1 LQCGKQRLGERLGF
15 STNGHESG
23 MSAPRIETKIATDSD
38 EFRARAAHNR
48 ALAQRL
54 RADVAEA
61 AKGGPEKH
69 RDRHLSR
76 GKLLPRDRVERLLD
90 PGSPFLEIGQLA
102 ACDMYEGEVPGAGM
116 IAGIGRVSG
125 RQVMIVCNDA
135 TVKGG
140 TYYPM
145 TVKKHL
151 RAQEIALENR
161 LPCIYL
167 VDSGGANLPHQAE
180 VFPDRDHFGRIFFNQ
195 AQMSS
200 KGISQIACVM
210 GSCTAGGAYVPA
222 MSDESVI
229 VRNQGTIFLAGPPL
243 VKAATGEEI
252 SAENLGGGDLHA
264 RKSGVVDHL
273 AENDEH
279 ALTIVRDIVSTLQP
293 QSSAIEGREPRPP
306 LFDAEEL
313 YGIIPEDVRAP
324 YDVHEII
331 ARIVDGSELH
341 EFKANYG
348 ATLVCGFAHIWGM
361 PVAILANNGVLFSE
375 SAVKGAH
382 FIELACQR
390 RVPLLFLQNI
400 SGFMVGGKYEAEG
413 IAKHGAKLVTAVATA
428 SVPKITVLI
437 GGSFG
442 AGNYGMAGRAYSPRF
457 LFTWPNSRI
466 SVMGGEQAASVL
478 ATVHRDADTWTPEQ
492 AEAFK
497 QPIRDDYE
505 AQGNPWHATARLWD
519 DGIIDP
525 AQTRDVLGLAFAATL
540 NAPIPE
546 RPQFGVFRM

>member
-1 LQCGKQRLGERLGF
+1 M
-15 STNGHESG
+15 T
-23 MSAPRIETKIATDSD
+23 APTLTSMLDREAPDAK
-38 EFRARAAHNR
+38 ARFDHNK
-48 ALAQRL
+48 ALANEL
-54 RADVAEA
+54 REKVAEA
-61 AKGGPEKH
+61 ALGGSEKH
-69 RDRHLSR
+69 RERHVSR
-76 GKLLPRDRVERLLD
+76 GKLLPRERVERLLD

-102 ACDMYEGEVPGAGM
+102 ANGMYEGDVNGASM
-116 IAGIGRVSG
+116 ICGVGRVSG
-125 RQVMIVCNDA
+125 RQVMIVCNDP

-140 TYYPM
+140 SYYPM

-151 RAQEIALENR
+151 RAQEIAQENR

-167 VDSGGANLPHQAE
+167 VDSGGANLPYQAE
-180 VFPDRDHFGRIFFNQ
+180 VFPDKEHFGRIFFNQ

-200 KGISQIACVM
+200 LGIPQIACVM

-252 SAENLGGGDLHA
+252 SAEDLGGGDLHA
-264 RKSGVVDHL
+264 KKSGVVDHL

-279 ALTIVRDIVSTLQP
+279 ALTIVRDIVSHLGANTDAATNIDLQ
-293 QSSAIEGREPRPP
+293 EPVPP
-306 LFDAEEL
+306 KFDAEDL
-313 YGIIPEDVRAP
+313 YALIPEDVRAP
-324 YDVHEII
+324 YDVHE
-331 ARIVDGSELH
+331 
-341 EFKANYG
+341 FKKDYG
-348 ATLVCGFAHIWGM
+348 NTLVCGFAHIWGM

-390 RVPLLFLQNI
+390 RIPLLFLQNI

-428 SVPKITVLI
+428 SVPKVTILI

-457 LFTWPNSRI
+457 LFSWPNSRI

-478 ATVHRDADTWTPEQ
+478 ATVHREADSWTDEQ
-492 AEAFK
+492 AEEFK
-497 QPIRDDYE
+497 APIRQKYE
-505 AQGNPWHATARLWD
+505 DEGNPYYATARMWD
-519 DGIIDP
+519 DGVIDP
-525 AQTRDVLGLAFAATL
+525 VQTRDVLGLAFAACL
-540 NAPIPE
+540 EAPIE
-546 RPQFGVFRM
+546 NRPRFGVFRM

>member
-1 LQCGKQRLGERLGF
+1 MSGPALDTKLSPEAEGF
-15 STNGHESG
+15 RTN
-23 MSAPRIETKIATDSD
+23 
-38 EFRARAAHNR
+38 AAHN
-48 ALAQRL
+48 LAWVEEL
-54 RADVAEA
+54 RAKVAA
-61 AKGGPEKH
+61 AAIGGPAKARDKH
-69 RDRHLSR
+69 VGR
-76 GKLLPRDRVERLLD
+76 GKLLPRERVERLLD

-102 ACDMYEGEVPGAGM
+102 ANDMYHGEVPGAGL
-116 IAGIGRVSG
+116 ITGIGRVEG

-140 TYYPM
+140 TYYPL

-161 LPCIYL
+161 LPCVYL
-167 VDSGGANLPHQAE
+167 VDSGGANLPNQAD
-180 VFPDRDHFGRIFFNQ
+180 VFPDRDHFGRIFYNQ
-195 AQMSS
+195 AQMSAQ
-200 KGISQIACVM
+200 GIPQIACVM

-222 MSDESVI
+222 MSDETVI

-243 VKAATGEEI
+243 VQAATGEVI
-252 SAENLGGGDLHA
+252 SAEDLGGGDLHG
-264 RKSGVVDHL
+264 RKSGVVDHV

-279 ALTIVRDIVSTLQP
+279 ALSIVRDIVSTLQP
-293 QSSAIEGREPRPP
+293 APAIDVNMREPVSPK
-306 LFDAEEL
+306 FDPQEL
-313 YGIIPEDVRAP
+313 YGIVPQDVRAP
-324 YDVHEII
+324 YDVREVI
-331 ARIVDGSELH
+331 ARIVDGSEFH
-341 EFKANYG
+341 EFKALYG
-348 ATLVCGFAHIWGM
+348 TTLVCGFAHIWGM

-390 RVPLLFLQNI
+390 RIPLLFLQNI

-413 IAKHGAKLVTAVATA
+413 IAKNGAKLVTAVATA
-428 SVPKITVLI
+428 SVPKITLLI

-442 AGNYGMAGRAYSPRF
+442 AGNYGMCGRAYSPRF

-478 ATVHRDADTWTPEQ
+478 ATVHRDAQKWTAEE

-497 QPIRDDYE
+497 APIRQKYE
-505 AQGNPWHATARLWD
+505 DEGNPYHATARLWD
-519 DGIIDP
+519 DGVIDP

-540 NAPIPE
+540 NAPVAE
-546 RPQFGVFRM
+546 RPSFGIFRM

>member
-1 LQCGKQRLGERLGF
+1 
-15 STNGHESG
+15 
-23 MSAPRIETKIATDSD
+23 MSAPVLDTRLVAESD
-38 EFRARAAHNR
+38 TFRANAAHNR
-48 ALAQRL
+48 ALAERL
-54 RADVAEA
+54 RADVAKA
-61 AKGGPEKH
+61 ALGGNEKS
-69 RDRHLSR
+69 RERHVSR
-76 GKLLPRDRVERLLD
+76 NKLLPRDRVERLLD

-102 ACDMYEGEVPGAGM
+102 AFDLYDGEVPGAGV

-125 RQVMIVCNDA
+125 RQCMIVCNDA

-140 TYYPM
+140 TYYPL

-151 RAQEIALENR
+151 RAQEIAEANH

-167 VDSGGANLPHQAE
+167 VDSGGANLPHQDE

-195 AQMSS
+195 ANMSA
-200 KGISQIACVM
+200 KGIPQIACVM

-222 MSDESVI
+222 MSDETVI

-243 VKAATGEEI
+243 VKAATGEVI
-252 SAENLGGGDLHA
+252 SAEELGGADTHG
-264 RKSGVVDHL
+264 RKSGVVDHV

-293 QSSAIEGREPRPP
+293 QVKAEVNLKEPRPP
-306 LFDAEEL
+306 KFDAEDL
-313 YGIIPEDVRAP
+313 YGIVPSDVRAP
-324 YDVHEII
+324 YDVHEVI
-331 ARIVDGSELH
+331 ARLVDGSEFH
-341 EFKANYG
+341 EFKALYG
-348 ATLVCGFAHIWGM
+348 SSLVCGFAHIWGM

-390 RVPLLFLQNI
+390 RIPLLFLQNI
-400 SGFMVGGKYEAEG
+400 SGFMVGGRYEAEG

-442 AGNYGMAGRAYSPRF
+442 AGNYGMCGRAYSPRF
-457 LFTWPNSRI
+457 LFSWPNSRI

-478 ATVHRDADTWTPEQ
+478 ATVHRDAESWTPEQ

-497 QPIRDDYE
+497 APIRQKYE
-505 AQGNPWHATARLWD
+505 DEGNPWHATARLWD

-525 AQTRDVLGLAFAATL
+525 AQTRDVLGLAFAAAL
-540 NAPIPE
+540 NAPIPD

>member
-1 LQCGKQRLGERLGF
+1 L
-15 STNGHESG
+15 
-23 MSAPRIETKIATDSD
+23 SAPVLASAVNADSD
-38 EFRARAAHNR
+38 VFRANATHNR
-48 ALAQRL
+48 ALKDAL
-54 RADVAEA
+54 WAKVAEA
-61 AKGGPEKH
+61 ALGGNAKSRE
-69 RDRHLSR
+69 RHVAR
-76 GKLLPRDRVERLLD
+76 GKLLPRERVERLLD

-102 ACDMYEGEVPGAGM
+102 ANDLYDGEVPGAGV

-125 RQVMIVCNDA
+125 RQCMIVCNDA

-167 VDSGGANLPHQAE
+167 VDSGGANLPHQAD

-195 AQMSS
+195 ANMSA
-200 KGISQIACVM
+200 KGIPQVACVM

-222 MSDESVI
+222 MSDETVI
-229 VRNQGTIFLAGPPL
+229 VRGQGTIFLAGPPL
-243 VKAATGEEI
+243 VKAATGEII
-252 SAENLGGGDLHA
+252 SAEELGGADTHG
-264 RKSGVVDHL
+264 RKSGVVDHV

-279 ALTIVRDIVSTLQP
+279 ALTIVRDIISHCTPAQAGALDARAP
-293 QSSAIEGREPRPP
+293 AAAGAPRPP
-306 LFDAEEL
+306 KYDAEEL
-313 YGIIPEDVRAP
+313 YGIIPQDVRAP
-324 YDVHEII
+324 YDVHEVI
-331 ARIVDGSELH
+331 ARIVDASEFH
-341 EFKANYG
+341 EFKSLYG
-348 ATLVCGFAHIWGM
+348 TTLVCGFAHIWGM

-375 SAVKGAH
+375 SAQKGAH
-382 FIELACQR
+382 FIQLACQR
-390 RVPLLFLQNI
+390 RIPLLFLQNI

-442 AGNYGMAGRAYSPRF
+442 AGNYGMCGRAYSPRF
-457 LFTWPNSRI
+457 LFTWPNARI

-478 ATVHRDADTWTPEQ
+478 ATVHRDADSWTPEE

-497 QPIRDDYE
+497 APIRQKYE
-505 AQGNPWHATARLWD
+505 DEGNPYHATARLWD

-525 AQTRDVLGLAFAATL
+525 AQTRDVLGLALGAAL
-540 NAPIPE
+540 NAPVEEAP
-546 RPQFGVFRM
+546 RFGVFRM

>member
-1 LQCGKQRLGERLGF
+1 MSALVF
-15 STNGHESG
+15 STSYN
-23 MSAPRIETKIATDSD
+23 ADSD
-38 EFRARAAHNR
+38 TARANAARNCALREELWAKVAETALGGNENSRARHT
-48 ALAQRL
+48 
-54 RADVAEA
+54 
-61 AKGGPEKH
+61 
-69 RDRHLSR
+69 SR
-76 GKLLPRDRVERLLD
+76 GKLLPRERVERLLD

-102 ACDMYEGEVPGAGM
+102 ANDFYDGEVPGAGLVT
-116 IAGIGRVSG
+116 GIGRVSG
-125 RQVMIVCNDA
+125 RQCMIVCNDA

-140 TYYPM
+140 TYYPL

-195 AQMSS
+195 VNMSA
-200 KGISQIACVM
+200 KGIPQIACVM

-222 MSDESVI
+222 MSDETVI
-229 VRNQGTIFLAGPPL
+229 VRGQGTIFLAGPPL
-243 VKAATGEEI
+243 VKAATGEVI
-252 SAENLGGGDLHA
+252 TAEELGGADTHG
-264 RKSGVVDHL
+264 RKSGVVDHV

-279 ALTIVRDIVSTLQP
+279 ALTIVRDIISHLGFPFVPSAVEGPSRQGASTSL
-293 QSSAIEGREPRPP
+293 GTNGMREPRPP
-306 LFDAEEL
+306 KYDAEEL
-313 YGIIPEDVRAP
+313 YGIIPDDVRAP
-324 YDVHEII
+324 YDVHEVI
-331 ARIVDGSELH
+331 ARIVDGSEFH
-341 EFKANYG
+341 EFKSLYG
-348 ATLVCGFAHIWGM
+348 TTLVCGFAHIWGM

-375 SAVKGAH
+375 SAQKGAH

-390 RVPLLFLQNI
+390 RIPLLFLQNI

-428 SVPKITVLI
+428 QVPKITVLI

-442 AGNYGMAGRAYSPRF
+442 AGNYGMCGRAYSPRF
-457 LFTWPNSRI
+457 LFTWPNARI

-478 ATVHRDADTWTPEQ
+478 ATVHRDADKWTPEE

-497 QPIRDDYE
+497 APIRQTYE
-505 AQGNPWHATARLWD
+505 DEGNPYHATARLWD

-525 AQTRDVLGLAFAATL
+525 AQTRDVLGLALAATL
-540 NAPIPE
+540 NAPVEEAP
-546 RPQFGVFRM
+546 RFGVFRM

>member
-1 LQCGKQRLGERLGF
+1 M
-15 STNGHESG
+15 T
-23 MSAPRIETKIATDSD
+23 APVLTSMLDREAPDAK
-38 EFRARAAHNR
+38 ARFDHNK
-48 ALAQRL
+48 ALANAL
-54 RADVAEA
+54 REKVAEA
-61 AKGGPEKH
+61 ALGGSEKH
-69 RDRHLSR
+69 RERHVSR
-76 GKLLPRDRVERLLD
+76 GKLLPRERVERLLD

-102 ACDMYEGEVPGAGM
+102 ANGMYEGDVNGASM
-116 IAGIGRVSG
+116 ICGVGRVSG
-125 RQVMIVCNDA
+125 RQVMIVCNDP

-140 TYYPM
+140 SYYPM

-151 RAQEIALENR
+151 RAQEIAQENR

-167 VDSGGANLPHQAE
+167 VDSGGANLPYQAE
-180 VFPDRDHFGRIFFNQ
+180 VFPDKEHFGRIFFNQ

-200 KGISQIACVM
+200 LGIPQIACVM

-252 SAENLGGGDLHA
+252 SAEDLGGGDLHA
-264 RKSGVVDHL
+264 KKSGVVDHL

-279 ALTIVRDIVSTLQP
+279 ALTIVRDIVSHLGANTDAATNIDLQ
-293 QSSAIEGREPRPP
+293 EPVPP
-306 LFDAEEL
+306 KFDAEDL
-313 YGIIPEDVRAP
+313 YALIPEDVRAP
-324 YDVHEII
+324 YDVHEVI
-331 ARIVDGSELH
+331 ARLVDGSEFH
-341 EFKANYG
+341 EFKKDYG
-348 ATLVCGFAHIWGM
+348 NTLVCGFAHIWGM

-390 RVPLLFLQNI
+390 RIPLLFLQNI

-428 SVPKITVLI
+428 SVPKVTILI

-457 LFTWPNSRI
+457 LFSWPNSRI

-478 ATVHRDADTWTPEQ
+478 ATVHREADSWTDEQ
-492 AEAFK
+492 AEEFK
-497 QPIRDDYE
+497 APIRQKYE
-505 AQGNPWHATARLWD
+505 DEGNPYYATARMWD
-519 DGIIDP
+519 DGVIDP
-525 AQTRDVLGLAFAATL
+525 VQTRDVLGLAFAACL
-540 NAPIPE
+540 EAPIE
-546 RPQFGVFRM
+546 NRPRFGVFRM

>member
-1 LQCGKQRLGERLGF
+1 
-15 STNGHESG
+15 
-23 MSAPRIETKIATDSD
+23 MSAPKLETKISADSED
-38 EFRARAAHNR
+38 YRARAAHNR
-48 ALAQRL
+48 ALAEKL

-69 RDRHLSR
+69 RQRHVER

-102 ACDMYEGEVPGAGM
+102 ACDMYDSEVPGAGI

-140 TYYPM
+140 TYYPI

-151 RAQEIALENR
+151 RAQEIAEANR
-161 LPCIYL
+161 LPCVYL

-180 VFPDRDHFGRIFFNQ
+180 VFPDRDHFGRIFYNQ

-200 KGISQIACVM
+200 KGIAQIACVM

-229 VRNQGTIFLAGPPL
+229 VREQGTIFLGGPPL

-252 SAENLGGGDLHA
+252 SAEELGGGDLHA

-279 ALTIVRDIVSTLQP
+279 ALTIVRDIVSTLP
-293 QSSAIEGREPRPP
+293 PPFVPSEVEGRVSTSLDTNGLREPRPP
-306 LFDAEEL
+306 AYDADEL
-313 YGIIPEDVRAP
+313 YGVIPDDVRAP

-331 ARIVDGSELH
+331 ARIVDASEFH
-341 EFKANYG
+341 EFKPLYG
-348 ATLVCGFAHIWGM
+348 STLVCGFAHIWGI
-361 PVAILANNGVLFSE
+361 PVAILANNGILFSE
-375 SAVKGAH
+375 SALKGAH

-390 RVPLLFLQNI
+390 RTPLLFLQNI

-478 ATVHRDADTWTPEQ
+478 ATVHRDADKWTPAQ
-492 AEAFK
+492 AEKFK

>member
-1 LQCGKQRLGERLGF
+1 M
-15 STNGHESG
+15 T
-23 MSAPRIETKIATDSD
+23 APVLTSMLDREAPDAKARFEHNKSLAT
-38 EFRARAAHNR
+38 E
-48 ALAQRL
+48 L
-54 RADVAEA
+54 RAKVAEA
-61 AKGGPEKH
+61 ALGGSEKH
-69 RDRHLSR
+69 RERHVSR
-76 GKLLPRDRVERLLD
+76 GKLLPRERVERLLD
-90 PGSPFLEIGQLA
+90 PGSPFLEVGQLA
-102 ACDMYEGEVPGAGM
+102 ANGMYEGDVNGASM
-116 IAGIGRVSG
+116 ICGVGRVSG
-125 RQVMIVCNDA
+125 RQVMIVCNDP

-140 TYYPM
+140 SYYPM

-151 RAQEIALENR
+151 RAQEIAQENR

-167 VDSGGANLPHQAE
+167 VDSGGANLPYQAE
-180 VFPDRDHFGRIFFNQ
+180 VFPDKEHFGRIFFNQ

-200 KGISQIACVM
+200 LGIPQIACVM

-252 SAENLGGGDLHA
+252 SAEDLGGGDLHA
-264 RKSGVVDHL
+264 KKSGVVDHL

-279 ALTIVRDIVSTLQP
+279 ALTIVRDIVSHLGANTDAATNVKLQD
-293 QSSAIEGREPRPP
+293 PRPP
-306 LFDAEEL
+306 KFDAEDL
-313 YGIIPEDVRAP
+313 YALIPEDVRAP
-324 YDVHEII
+324 YDVHEVI
-331 ARIVDGSELH
+331 ARLTDGSEFH
-341 EFKANYG
+341 EFKKDYG
-348 ATLVCGFAHIWGM
+348 SSLVCGFAHIWGM

-390 RVPLLFLQNI
+390 RIPLLFLQNI

-428 SVPKITVLI
+428 TVPKVTILI

-442 AGNYGMAGRAYSPRF
+442 AGPYGMAGRAYSPRF
-457 LFTWPNSRI
+457 LFSWPNSRI

-478 ATVHRDADTWTPEQ
+478 ATVHRDADSWSEEQ
-492 AEAFK
+492 AEEFK
-497 QPIRDDYE
+497 APIRQKYE
-505 AQGNPWHATARLWD
+505 DEGNPYYATARLWD
-519 DGIIDP
+519 DGVIDP
-525 AQTRDVLGLAFAATL
+525 VQTRDVLGLAFSACL
-540 NAPIPE
+540 EAPIAD

>member
-1 LQCGKQRLGERLGF
+1 
-15 STNGHESG
+15 
-23 MSAPRIETKIATDSD
+23 MSAPVLDTRLSPESDS
-38 EFRARAAHNR
+38 FRANAAHNR
-48 ALAQRL
+48 ALVERL
-54 RADVAEA
+54 RADVARA
-61 AKGGPEKH
+61 ALGGSE
-69 RDRHLSR
+69 RSRERHTSR

-102 ACDMYEGEVPGAGM
+102 ANGLYDDEVPGAG
-116 IAGIGRVSG
+116 IITGIGRVSG

-140 TYYPM
+140 TYYPL

-151 RAQEIALENR
+151 RAQEIAEENR
-161 LPCIYL
+161 LPCVYL

-195 AQMSS
+195 ANMSA
-200 KGISQIACVM
+200 KGIAQIACVM

-243 VKAATGEEI
+243 VKAATGEVI
-252 SAENLGGGDLHA
+252 SAEELGGAETHG
-264 RKSGVVDHL
+264 RKSGVVDHV

-279 ALTIVRDIVSTLQP
+279 ALTIVRDIVSTLGAPAQ
-293 QSSAIEGREPRPP
+293 AGALKTPRPP
-306 LFDAEEL
+306 KYPAEDL
-313 YGIIPEDVRAP
+313 YGIIPADVRAP
-324 YDVHEII
+324 YDVHEVI
-331 ARIVDGSELH
+331 ARIVDGSEFA
-341 EFKANYG
+341 EFKALYG
-348 ATLVCGFAHIWGM
+348 SSLVCGFAHIWGM

-390 RVPLLFLQNI
+390 RIPLLFLQNI

-442 AGNYGMAGRAYSPRF
+442 AGNYGMCGRAYSPRF

-478 ATVHRDADTWTPEQ
+478 ATVRRDADSWTAEQ

-497 QPIRDDYE
+497 GPIREKYE
-505 AQGNPWHATARLWD
+505 EEGNPWHATARLWD

-525 AQTRDVLGLAFAATL
+525 TQTRDVLGLALAATL

-546 RPQFGVFRM
+546 APRFGVFRM

>member
-1 LQCGKQRLGERLGF
+1 
-15 STNGHESG
+15 
-23 MSAPRIETKIATDSD
+23 MSAPRIDTKVDLSSD
-38 EFRARAAHNR
+38 EAKARAAHNR
-48 ALAQRL
+48 GLAEQI
-54 RADVAEA
+54 RADVAKA
-61 AKGGPEKH
+61 AQGGSEKH
-69 RDRHLSR
+69 RERHVAR
-76 GKLLPRDRVERLLD
+76 GKLLPRERVERLLD

-102 ACDMYEGEVPGAGM
+102 ACDLYDGEVPGAGL

-151 RAQEIALENR
+151 RAQEIAEANW

-180 VFPDRDHFGRIFFNQ
+180 VFPDRDHFGRIFYNQ
-195 AQMSS
+195 AQMSA
-200 KGISQIACVM
+200 KGIAQIACVM

-229 VRNQGTIFLAGPPL
+229 VRGQGTIFLAGPPL

-252 SAENLGGGDLHA
+252 SAEDLGGGDLHA

-279 ALTIVRDIVSTLQP
+279 ALTIVRDIVSTLP
-293 QSSAIEGREPRPP
+293 PPFVPSEIEGREPRPP

-313 YGIIPEDVRAP
+313 YSLIPEDVRAP

-331 ARIVDGSELH
+331 ARIVDASEFH
-341 EFKANYG
+341 EFKPLYG
-348 ATLVCGFAHIWGM
+348 SSLVCGFAHIWGM

-382 FIELACQR
+382 FIELACMRQT
-390 RVPLLFLQNI
+390 PLLFLQNI

-428 SVPKITVLI
+428 QVPKITILI

-478 ATVHRDADTWTPEQ
+478 ATVHRDADKWTPEQ

-497 QPIRDDYE
+497 QPIREDYE

-525 AQTRDVLGLAFAATL
+525 AQTRDVLGLAFAACL
-540 NAPIPE
+540 NAPFPE

>member
-1 LQCGKQRLGERLGF
+1 
-15 STNGHESG
+15 
-23 MSAPRIETKIATDSD
+23 MSAPKLETKVDRESD
-38 EFRARAAHNR
+38 EYRARSEHNR
-48 ALAQRL
+48 KLVEKL

-69 RDRHLSR
+69 RQRHVQR

-102 ACDMYEGEVPGAGM
+102 ANGLYDDEVPGAGI

-125 RQVMIVCNDA
+125 KQVMIVCNDA

-140 TYYPM
+140 TYYPL

-151 RAQEIALENR
+151 RAQEIAEQNR
-161 LPCIYL
+161 LPCVYL

-195 AQMSS
+195 AQMSAKS
-200 KGISQIACVM
+200 IAQIACVM

-229 VRNQGTIFLAGPPL
+229 VREQGTIFLGGPPL

-252 SAENLGGGDLHA
+252 SAEDLGGGDLHA

-279 ALTIVRDIVSTLQP
+279 ALTIVRDIVSTLQ
-293 QSSAIEGREPRPP
+293 SETGAGLELKEPRAP

-331 ARIVDGSELH
+331 ARIVDASEFH
-341 EFKANYG
+341 EFKPLFG
-348 ATLVCGFAHIWGM
+348 STLVCGFAHIWGI
-361 PVAILANNGVLFSE
+361 PVAILANNGILFSE

-390 RVPLLFLQNI
+390 RIPLLFLQNI

-478 ATVHRDADTWTPEQ
+478 TTVHRDAGKWTNKQVEK
-492 AEAFK
+492 FK
-497 QPIRDDYE
+497 QPIREKYE
-505 AQGNPWHATARLWD
+505 EEGNPWHATARLWD

-540 NAPIPE
+540 NAPIPD